1 MRYVP
6 GGRLG
11 ALYAPASSVTRV
23 REVPLSTFVIVT
35 DAPGIN
41 APDASV
47 MLPRIRPVFPWEN
60 EGIEVRK
67 IANHT
72 PKNNPTF
79 FESESIRTS
88 GLKVKVPGV
97 LSEKSLLT

>member
-47 MLPRIRPVFPWEN
+47 MLPRIRPVFPCEN
-60 EGIEVRK
+60 AGIAIRK
-67 IANHT
+67 IVNHT
-72 PKNNPTF
+72 PKNKPTF
-79 FESESIRTS
+79 FKSESIRTS
-88 GLKVKVPGV
+88 GLKIKVRSV
-97 LSEKSLLT
+97 LSQESLL